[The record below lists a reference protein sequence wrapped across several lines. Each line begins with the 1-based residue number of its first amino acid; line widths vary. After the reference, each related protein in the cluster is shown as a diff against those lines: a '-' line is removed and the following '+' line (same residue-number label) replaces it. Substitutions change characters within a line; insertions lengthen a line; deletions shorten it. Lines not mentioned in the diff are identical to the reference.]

1 MGRSGE
7 GEGGERR
14 PQVGFVHGFIRR
26 CSPKTHKS
34 PLCRWISAHGI
45 QARRVRCK
53 VTRPRE
59 RGGSFAC
66 APVVRDGLLECPNCA
81 GDHFTTL
88 GAPQKNLFNGTLAQ
102 PARTGLVLTDL
113 PPFIVTAPP
122 TNSLLLP
129 RRCSPRGRADEMGSI
144 RKWALKITAVK
155 NEAASENTAAHARYL
170 IWTAEKN
177 VNSSRFNLK
186 IPKRFFFSR
195 TRLLSEC
202 PRKPM
207 VCN

>member
-1 MGRSGE
+1 MFDW
-7 GEGGERR
+7 GGVEKKRR
-14 PQVGFVHGFIRR
+14 PQVGFVHVFIQTS
-26 CSPKTHKS
+26 SPKTCES
-34 PLCRWISAHGI
+34 PRCRWISAHGI
-45 QARRVRCK
+45 RARRVRWK

-66 APVVRDGLLECPNCA
+66 ALVVRDGLLECPNCA

-129 RRCSPRGRADEMGSI
+129 RRRSPRGRVEEMGHI
-144 RKWALKITAVK
+144 RKWALKITPVRI
-155 NEAASENTAAHARYL
+155 EATSENTATHGRYL
-170 IWTAEKN
+170 IWTAERN
-177 VNSSRFNLK
+177 GNSSRSNLK
-186 IPKRFFFSR
+186 LPKRFFF
-195 TRLLSEC
+195 LLPDYYQNALE
-202 PRKPM
+202 
-207 VCN
+207 N